1 MADISIIN
9 INGTDEYNIKDSSAR
24 TDINTINS
32 TLIEAQSEDKG
43 KVWKTDPVTG
53 IPSWRTGEGGSGDYE
68 DLSNLPTINNNT
80 IIGDLT
86 SAELG
91 LQDELEAGDNITIE
105 GNVISAVAGS
115 SLPSGGLTGQVLT
128 KYSNLDDATM
138 WADVPVMQGASN
150 YSDGVEGL
158 APKPYAGDVGKALFA
173 DGQYHTIYSAAS
185 GSTILVVTTD
195 SALFGRTV
203 YITDGN
209 HTTSETMGQ
218 FGECYFTD
226 ISMFGNVL
234 ISCTDAEGN
243 EAKASLNLTYFGT
256 YQCNLT
262 LNFATLRFTS
272 SDLDLVGLEVAVW
285 HNGIQIGTTSL
296 RLMGGELV
304 ADFIVEELGDYTAR
318 IDSPKGLCRENV
330 SVIALRQVYL
340 VRLEL
345 YHIYAYQIDENNSDP
360 ATCVTEFNSPWGY
373 ENVNFTPAHM
383 DFTND
388 VFEMGSWTGNEFFF
402 PRPCLLGYDGTVIK
416 YLDKND
422 YTKDVDGN
430 TVDISSASVNGN
442 VMIEFPTVYFA
453 RWQSANKTYVCISN
467 KKVSDDFDA
476 YAHHDTNGN
485 VLPYIYIA
493 AYDGSYDGTRL
504 RSLSGKAAHNRSQ
517 LTSGYIMS
525 NATRQQEVNFA
536 KTNNIG
542 IASGHEGHYTWHKA
556 DWDMVVD
563 LLTLIGM
570 STDFQTTFGRGKDT
584 GGSSATSTGF
594 VTTGSMNTKG
604 MFWGENAGAAGVKV
618 FGIENFWANIWKACA
633 GWVNANG
640 TQKVKMTY
648 GTEDGSTA
656 TNFNFD
662 GSGYVA
668 ISGATPSG
676 TNGGYISK
684 WKKTASGFIPYQ
696 ASGSQTT
703 YMCDGLWFNNGQNNY
718 AIVGGLSGNGLLCG
732 AVYSYLSAAYSAA
745 SWNIGAA
752 LTCK

>member
-86 SAELG
+86 SADLG
-91 LQDELEAGDNITIE
+91 LQDELEAGYNISIE
-105 GNVISAVAGS
+105 GNVISAVGS
-115 SLPSGGLTGQVLT
+115 SFPSGGLKGMFLT
-128 KYSNLDDATM
+128 KFSNLDE
-138 WADVPVMQGASN
+138 DVIWDYIPVMQGATN
-150 YSDGVEGL
+150 YSNGEEGL

-185 GSTILVVTTD
+185 GSTILAVTTD

-203 YITDGN
+203 TITDGV
-209 HTTSETMGQ
+209 HSATATMGND
-218 FGECYFTD
+218 GECYFTD

-272 SDLDLVGLEVAVW
+272 SDLDLVGMEVAVW

-304 ADFIVEELGDYTAR
+304 ADFIVEELGDYTA
-318 IDSPKGLCRENV
+318 ILTPSSKGLGRANV
-330 SVIALRQVYL
+330 TVTALRQVYGVPL
-340 VRLEL
+340 ML
-345 YHIYAYQIDENNSDP
+345 YHMYAYQIDENNSDP

-402 PRPCLLGYDGTVIK
+402 PRPCLLGYDGTVIT

-476 YAHHDTNGN
+476 YAHHDINGN

-493 AYDGSYDGTRL
+493 AYDGSYDGTKL
-504 RSLSGKAAHNRSQ
+504 RSLSGKAAHNREQ
-517 LTSGYIMS
+517 LTNGYIMS
-525 NATRQQEVNFA
+525 NTTRQQEVNFA
-536 KTNNIG
+536 KANNIG
-542 IASGHEGHYTWHKA
+542 IASGHEGYYTWHKA
-556 DWDMVVD
+556 DRDLVVD

-570 STDFQTTFGRGKDT
+570 STDSQTTFGRGRDT
-584 GGSSATSTGF
+584 GGTPTSTGF
-594 VTTGSMNTKG
+594 VTTGSMNTRG

-618 FGIENFWANIWKACA
+618 FGIENFWANIAKACA
-633 GWVNANG
+633 GWINANG

-648 GTEDGSTA
+648 GTEDGSSA
-656 TNFNFD
+656 TGFNFD
-662 GSGYVA
+662 GTGYA
-668 ISGATPSG
+668 TISGATPSG
-676 TNGGYISK
+676 TSGGYINK
-684 WKKTASGFIPYQ
+684 WKKTMYGLIPYQ

-703 YMCDGLWFNNGQNNY
+703 YMCDGLWFTNGQNRY
-718 AIVGGLSGNGLLCG
+718 ALVGGSSSDILRCG
-732 AVYSYLSAAYSAA
+732 AVCSNLSDASSTAWWSY
-745 SWNIGAA
+745 GAA